1 MVLTPY
7 HTLEHSKAVSS
18 GPQRAEFEVLGLGFR
33 FLGPRTIVPSLPP
46 ALGLAV
52 SSYFLP
58 VSHEF
63 QKIQ

>member
-7 HTLEHSKAVSS
+7 HTPEHPK
-18 GPQRAEFEVLGLGFR
+18 AEFEVLGLGFR
-33 FLGPRTIVPSLPP
+33 FLGPRTTFPSLPP

-58 VSHEF
+58 VSDEF